1 LVDWLT
7 AMVLHQSYS
16 AQYHSFFTLISYYDI
31 VFSFALMFPDGW
43 FTWYAMVF
51 CIASAYYLS
60 HMKQ

>member
-1 LVDWLT
+1 
-7 AMVLHQSYS
+7 MVLHQSYS
-16 AQYHSFFTLISYYDI
+16 AQYHSFFTQISYYDI